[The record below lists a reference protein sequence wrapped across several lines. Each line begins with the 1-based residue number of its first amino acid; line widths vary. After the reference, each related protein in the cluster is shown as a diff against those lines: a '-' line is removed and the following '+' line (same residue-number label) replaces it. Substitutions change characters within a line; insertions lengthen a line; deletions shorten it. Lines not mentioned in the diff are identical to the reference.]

1 MTQEEANT
9 FIDEYTKRG
18 LHIEIVALY
27 ADGGLIGRNPSDIGG
42 TWAWCGVDR
51 NYNRVIESGGVVPAN
66 GQPITNNHM
75 EQIAIT
81 LALEAMPD
89 GWEGAVYSDSNVAL
103 GRVFRGWKQKN
114 LPANVAKR
122 SAAAVARLGEINV
135 VLLQGH
141 PTRKDLANGIGE
153 KRHLPVSIHN
163 VWADRRCREEA
174 RKYLEERNERA
185 TNGNHPHT
193 AES

>member
-1 MTQEEANT
+1 ML
-9 FIDEYTKRG
+9 DSSSWK
-18 LHIEIVALY
+18 HIEPSGEVEIIALY

-42 TWAWCGVDR
+42 TWAWCAVNR
-51 NYNRVIESGGVVPAN
+51 NGERVIERGGAVPARD
-66 GQPITNNHM
+66 GQSITNNHM

-89 GWEGAVYSDSNVAL
+89 GWTGAVYSDSNVAL

-114 LPANVAKR
+114 LPANVARR
-122 SAAAVARLGEINV
+122 SAAAVARLGEIEV

-141 PTRKDLANGIGE
+141 PTAKDLASGIGK

-163 VWADRRCREEA
+163 VWADKRCREEA
-174 RKYLEERNERA
+174 RKYLKERE
-185 TNGNHPHT
+185 
-193 AES
+193 AECLE